1 MCALRSRW
9 LYSVYLLQGLQVSF
23 PPPRC
28 PGECSRRSCP
38 GVPRD
43 GVPREPGHNKSGV
56 YFSPPYNILFP
67 SLSVQVMD
75 THPPKAAAM
84 ACNSWTVNR
93 SRFNLL
99 FRFCGVCPVARARSE
114 SDNPARLHNSRIC
127 SLVVSLIQFNPLA
140 VKFTPVN

>member
-1 MCALRSRW
+1 MLSPAPVR
-9 LYSVYLLQGLQVSF
+9 
-23 PPPRC
+23 
-28 PGECSRRSCP
+28 CSRRSCP

-43 GVPREPGHNKSGV
+43 GVPREPCPVARDLVPRDLDTIKAG
-56 YFSPPYNILFP
+56 YIYPLYNILLP
-67 SLSVQVMD
+67 SLSVH
-75 THPPKAAAM
+75 TNSSRPPRACAM
-84 ACNSWTVNR
+84 ACNSCTVNR

-127 SLVVSLIQFNPLA
+127 SLIVSLIQFNPLA